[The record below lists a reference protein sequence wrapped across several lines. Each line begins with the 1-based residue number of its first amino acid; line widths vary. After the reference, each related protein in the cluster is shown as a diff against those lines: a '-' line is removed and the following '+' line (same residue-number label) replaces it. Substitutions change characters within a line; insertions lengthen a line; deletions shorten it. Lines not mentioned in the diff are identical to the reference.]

1 MNRIAVFPG
10 SFDPVTKGHEEIVRR
25 ALPLFDS
32 IIVAIGRNTSKT
44 SMFTLE
50 QRKQWLVDTFRG
62 ESRIQVKELDGLTV
76 DFCRHNEAQFILRGI
91 RNGGDFEYERSI
103 AQMNKAMQPAIET
116 ILLFA
121 DPTMAAINST
131 IVREIIKNKG
141 DVFQFLPAGV
151 NVYGE

>member
-25 ALPLFDS
+25 SLPLFDI
-32 IIVAIGRNTSKT
+32 IIVAIGRNTSKS

-50 QRKQWLVDTFRG
+50 QRKQWLMDTFEDEPRV
-62 ESRIQVKELDGLTV
+62 QVIELEGLTV
-76 DFCRHNEAQFILRGI
+76 DFCREHHAQFILRGV

-103 AQMNKAMQPAIET
+103 AQMNKAMHPAIET
-116 ILLFA
+116 VLLFS
-121 DPTMAAINST
+121 DPSMAAINST

-141 DVFQFLPAGV
+141 DVSQFLPTRV
-151 NVYGE
+151 DVYA

>member
-10 SFDPVTKGHEEIVRR
+10 SFDPITKGHEEIVRR

-50 QRKQWLVDTFRG
+50 QRKQWLVDTFHG

-76 DFCRHNEAQFILRGI
+76 DFCRYNEAQFILRGI

-103 AQMNKAMQPAIET
+103 AQMNKAMHPAIET

-141 DVFQFLPAGV
+141 DVSQFLPAGV
-151 NVYGE
+151 NVYGG